1 MIAVLPLIGGLLLGR
16 FVANRRAAIAAQ
28 AALVALA
35 AAVLIA
41 TAPSHD
47 ASYGEGVLLAVILV
61 PVCIATFALGS
72 LWQRRNHAPQG
83 VRTS

>member
-16 FVANRRAAIAAQ
+16 FVANRRGAIAAQ

-47 ASYGEGVLLAVILV
+47 TSYGEGVLLAVILV
-61 PVCIATFALGS
+61 PVSVATFALGA
-72 LWQRRNHAPQG
+72 LWQRRNHAPQT